1 MAPHSST
8 LAWKIQWMEEP
19 GRRQSMGSH
28 RVGHDWATSLPFPFT
43 VSGSVNWCNTFG
55 GQFGTTFR
63 SLKCVC
69 PLICHFYF
77 QKFILDVCLY
87 FKGLPRWPSG
97 KESTCQ
103 CRRHKWLRFD
113 SWVRKIP
120 WRRKMTTH
128 YGIFTWKIPWTE
140 EPGGLQS
147 MGSSNWAH
155 TKSPMKWLTS
165 W

>member
-1 MAPHSST
+1 
-8 LAWKIQWMEEP
+8 MEER

-43 VSGSVNWCNTFG
+43 VSGSVNWCTTFG

-77 QKFILDVCLY
+77 QKFILDICLY
-87 FKGLPRWPSG
+87 FKGLPRWHSG

-103 CRRHKWLRFD
+103 CRRHKRHRFD
-113 SWVRKIP
+113 PWIIKIP
-120 WRRKMTTH
+120 WRRKWQH
-128 YGIFTWKIPWTE
+128 APVFLPGKFHGE
-140 EPGGLQS
+140 EPGRLQS
-147 MGSSNWAH
+147 MGSQRVGLNWA
-155 TKSPMKWLTS
+155 TKHSITQHIYNT
-165 W
+165 